1 MPFFGLAHAAPPPR
15 VVALD
20 KVAAHSLLAIGV
32 TPVAAGAIN
41 SYERLG
47 ITLPST
53 VIEIGVPVEPNLEL
67 LQQISPDL
75 IVTHFNMKRVEPL
88 LRRIAPTFT
97 MRIYRGDGRTY
108 SHAASELERLAAVLG
123 RSAIAREYV
132 RHVERSI
139 LMNRQRLADLHN
151 RPVFVCQL
159 SDNGRNVTVFGKN
172 SIIDDVLAQ
181 LGLNNAW
188 SGATGL
194 YGQANIGV
202 EGLTAVTDAVLVYI
216 DYEGEAGHALKR
228 LGQSPIWNHLGFV
241 KRNRL
246 SPIKPFD
253 VYGGLPT
260 AARFSDLL
268 VAALLNVGQ
277 DE

>member
-1 MPFFGLAHAAPPPR
+1 VAHAAAPSR

-32 TPVAAGAIN
+32 TPVAAGAIG

-47 ITLPST
+47 IHVPST
-53 VIEIGVPVEPNLEL
+53 TIEIGVPVEPNLEL

-75 IVTHFNMKRVEPL
+75 IVTHFDMKRVEPL

-97 MRIYRGDGRTY
+97 MRIYRGDGSTY
-108 SHAASELERLAAVLG
+108 SHAASELERLAAALG
-123 RSAIAREYV
+123 RSADGEEYV
-132 RHVERSI
+132 RHVEQSI
-139 LMNRQRLADLHN
+139 LVNRQNLAAFGS

-159 SDNGRNVTVFGKN
+159 GDNGRNVTVFGKN
-172 SIIDDVLAQ
+172 SIIDNVLAR
-181 LGLNNAW
+181 LGLTNAW
-188 SGATGL
+188 RGATGL
-194 YGQANIGV
+194 FGQANIGV
-202 EGLTAVTDAVLVYI
+202 EELAVVPDAELVYI

-228 LGQSPIWNHLGFV
+228 LGQSPFWNHLGFV

-268 VAALLNVGQ
+268 VAALLNEGK

>member
-1 MPFFGLAHAAPPPR
+1 MPFAGLAQAAPAYR

-32 TPVAAGAIN
+32 TPVAAGAIS

-75 IVTHFNMKRVEPL
+75 IVTHFDMKRVDPM

-97 MRIYRGDGRTY
+97 MHIYRGDGETY
-108 SHAASELERLAAVLG
+108 NHAASELKRLAAALG
-123 RSAIAREYV
+123 RSAAADEYV
-132 RHVERSI
+132 RHVEQSI
-139 LMNRQRLADLHN
+139 LVNRQSLAAFRS
-151 RPVFVCQL
+151 RPVFVSQL
-159 SDNGRNVTVFGKN
+159 GDNGRNVTVFGKN
-172 SIIDDVLAQ
+172 SIIDNVLVL
-181 LGLNNAW
+181 LGLRNAW
-188 SGATGL
+188 MGATGL
-194 YGQANIGV
+194 FGQANIGV
-202 EGLTAVTDAVLVYI
+202 EGLAAVPDAELVYI
-216 DYEGEAGHALKR
+216 DYDGEADHALER
-228 LGQSPIWNHLGFV
+228 LGQSPFWTHLSFV

-246 SPIKPFD
+246 LPIKPFD

-268 VAALLNVGQ
+268 VAALLNEGQ